1 MRKSVKIR
9 ILNCLNHAA
18 VQPLPPPLPLP
29 FGLYCTRIIFHI
41 FVPGGGWEASASNA
55 RLYMRDD
62 HTNKRIGTWCAA
74 YGQTDGQWLQIDLG
88 QVKYVSAV
96 ATQGMC

>member
-1 MRKSVKIR
+1 MTMRTITHYGRPVCKRFLKGHPTND
-9 ILNCLNHAA
+9 LFN
-18 VQPLPPPLPLP
+18 
-29 FGLYCTRIIFHI
+29 LYCTRIIFHI
-41 FVPGGGWEASASNA
+41 SVPGGGWEASASNA